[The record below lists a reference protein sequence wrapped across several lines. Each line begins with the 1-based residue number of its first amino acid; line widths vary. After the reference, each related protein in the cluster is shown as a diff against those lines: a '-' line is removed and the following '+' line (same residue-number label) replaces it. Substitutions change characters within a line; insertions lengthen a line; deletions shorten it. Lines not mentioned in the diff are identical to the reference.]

1 MWKVGPRAYS
11 RAGWGLGE
19 QNLRIRLEELKGA
32 CTRPRHPTQRPGTWR
47 RGAGWSPESREMS
60 PRPYSRGPQPPGRG
74 RVLVGGLSG
83 AGPHSWRGAAVG
95 ERAQLHRCPQQPPSA
110 SSIIRL
116 VRFSQGHHSLVP
128 RRSEPAAS
136 EGQTCC
142 IVINLSLRIAPVV
155 GEEPDARVT
164 AGSVQGRKGPPP
176 PDHASRRC
184 PGRAAIGRSRG
195 ITLSWRENGK
205 PTAIL

>member
-1 MWKVGPRAYS
+1 M
-11 RAGWGLGE
+11 
-19 QNLRIRLEELKGA
+19 
-32 CTRPRHPTQRPGTWR
+32 
-47 RGAGWSPESREMS
+47 
-60 PRPYSRGPQPPGRG
+60 
-74 RVLVGGLSG
+74 
-83 AGPHSWRGAAVG
+83 G
-95 ERAQLHRCPQQPPSA
+95 ERAQLHLCPQQPPSA
-110 SSIIRL
+110 SSI
-116 VRFSQGHHSLVP
+116 VRCQVLAGTPF
-128 RRSEPAAS
+128 PAAS

-184 PGRAAIGRSRG
+184 PGRAAIGRSGG

>member
-1 MWKVGPRAYS
+1 MGPRVYS

-19 QNLRIRLEELKGA
+19 QNLRIRLEQLKGA

-74 RVLVGGLSG
+74 RYWSVACQEPGRTAGGARRWVSERSFTG
-83 AGPHSWRGAAVG
+83 ARSRRPAPA
-95 ERAQLHRCPQQPPSA
+95 A
-110 SSIIRL
+110 SSG

-176 PDHASRRC
+176 RPREPAMPRTSSD
-184 PGRAAIGRSRG
+184 RAF
-195 ITLSWRENGK
+195 
-205 PTAIL
+205 

>member
-1 MWKVGPRAYS
+1 M
-11 RAGWGLGE
+11 
-19 QNLRIRLEELKGA
+19 
-32 CTRPRHPTQRPGTWR
+32 
-47 RGAGWSPESREMS
+47 
-60 PRPYSRGPQPPGRG
+60 
-74 RVLVGGLSG
+74 
-83 AGPHSWRGAAVG
+83 G
-95 ERAQLHRCPQQPPSA
+95 ERAQLHLCPQQPPSA

-176 PDHASRRC
+176 TTRAGDAQDEQRSGVLGASR
-184 PGRAAIGRSRG
+184 
-195 ITLSWRENGK
+195 
-205 PTAIL
+205 